1 MTSRPAVQ
9 FKINFGLP
17 TNLSHT
23 PSARMCIDLSV
34 RRSKLT
40 LLHETPSPSSIWTA
54 RQPHARGWLG

>member
-23 PSARMCIDLSV
+23 PPPVEWHHVSV
-34 RRSKLT
+34 GAAKVEAVSLDF
-40 LLHETPSPSSIWTA
+40 A
-54 RQPHARGWLG
+54 CGAVQGV